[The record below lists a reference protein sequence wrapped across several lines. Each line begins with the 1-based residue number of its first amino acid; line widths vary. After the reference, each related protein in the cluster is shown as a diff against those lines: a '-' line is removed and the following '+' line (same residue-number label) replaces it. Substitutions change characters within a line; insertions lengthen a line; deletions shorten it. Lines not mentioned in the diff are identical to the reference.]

1 MKYAPLFLL
10 AMAAP
15 AAAHGGPSICP
26 DCAAEVCRAR
36 AEAQLGCAELGPVLE
51 HQRLLLNH
59 QILMRYNRG
68 LVVPP
73 AFPQATAVPAGPEAM
88 TPGTAATTPRATTSS
103 SPRTDTAAP
112 RRDTTREESA
122 PARGDT
128 SGDGDL
134 PRALPPASD
143 GRGTPPR

>member
-15 AAAHGGPSICP
+15 AAAHGGPSLGP

-36 AEAQLGCAELGPVLE
+36 AEARLGCAELGPALE

-59 QILMRYNRG
+59 QVLMRYNRG
-68 LVVPP
+68 LVGPP
-73 AFPQATAVPAGPEAM
+73 AFPQATAVPAGTEAM
-88 TPGTAATTPRATTSS
+88 TPGTAATTPRAANPS
-103 SPRTDTAAP
+103 SPRTETTPP
-112 RRDTTREESA
+112 RRDTTGEENA

-128 SGDGDL
+128 SGGGDL
-134 PRALPPASD
+134 PRALPPASE
-143 GRGTPPR
+143 GRGTPLR